1 MKFRFITVF
10 LILIIATSCNEKT
23 ALETILNCSNS
34 FSLSKT
40 KEIKDVKKNFKIHVP
55 TNWKTELYYDAFQSA
70 VFTADTTKQLTET
83 FILDTTWKNGELILD
98 PAFEEKIKS
107 NPELTVIA
115 SQFENIH
122 DKPAYWHHSKGI
134 KNNFEYHLLDV
145 YIKTSIDSYILISTQ
160 VYGKENIN
168 KRFCESMQ
176 LIKTLEI
183 I

>member
-10 LILIIATSCNEKT
+10 FILIIATSCNEKT
-23 ALETILNCSNS
+23 ALETILNCSSS

-40 KEIKDVKKNFKIHVP
+40 KEVKDVKKNFKIHVP
-55 TNWKTELYYDAFQSA
+55 TNWKTELYYDEFQSA

-98 PAFEEKIKS
+98 SAFEEKIKS
-107 NPELTVIA
+107 NLELIVIT

-122 DKPAYWHHSKGI
+122 NKPAYWHHSKGI
-134 KNNFEYHLLDV
+134 KNNFEFHLLDV
-145 YIKTSIDSYILISTQ
+145 YLKTSIDSYILISTQ
-160 VYGKENIN
+160 VYGNKDIN
-168 KRFCESMQ
+168 KRFCESIQ